1 MNIGAV
7 SEATGITA
15 KTIRYYESIGL
26 TPRPE
31 RRENGYRDYGPSDVA
46 TLKFVQRARGLGFPL
61 EEVRA
66 LLALWRDQDRA
77 SADVKQL
84 ALDHIDVI
92 EDRIAELE
100 TMKRTLQDLTRR
112 CHGDDRPDCPILED
126 LAKVK

>member
-1 MNIGAV
+1 MHIGAV
-7 SEATGITA
+7 AEATGISA

-31 RRENGYRDYGPSDVA
+31 RRENGYRDYGANDVA
-46 TLKFVQRARGLGFPL
+46 TLRFVQRARGLGFPL

-84 ALDHIDVI
+84 ALDHIGTI

-126 LAKVK
+126 LAKLK

>member
-7 SEATGITA
+7 AKATGISA

-31 RRENGYRDYGPSDVA
+31 RRENGYRDYGANDVA
-46 TLKFVQRARGLGFPL
+46 TLRFVQRARGLGFPL

-84 ALDHIDVI
+84 ALDHIGTI

-112 CHGDDRPDCPILED
+112 CHGNDRPDCPILED
-126 LAKVK
+126 LAKLK